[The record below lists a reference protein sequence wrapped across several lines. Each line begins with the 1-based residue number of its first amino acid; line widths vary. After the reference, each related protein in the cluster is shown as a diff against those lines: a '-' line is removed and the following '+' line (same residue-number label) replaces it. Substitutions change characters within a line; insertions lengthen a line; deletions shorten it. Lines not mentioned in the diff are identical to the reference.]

1 MLSDLRLIII
11 NHSTREGRM
20 GFQALKLTHNDMI
33 VLPTRRRLER
43 RRDALY
49 DHLLGIMQHASVHQ
63 VEDIMRQ
70 INCINLKLK
79 TYYMREGHHEAKEI
93 FPDD

>member
-1 MLSDLRLIII
+1 
-11 NHSTREGRM
+11 
-20 GFQALKLTHNDMI
+20 MI

-49 DHLLGIMQHASVHQ
+49 QHLQTILQHASVSQ

-70 INCINLKLK
+70 IHGITLRLKSYFKNAQQQNYL
-79 TYYMREGHHEAKEI
+79 ENE
-93 FPDD
+93 